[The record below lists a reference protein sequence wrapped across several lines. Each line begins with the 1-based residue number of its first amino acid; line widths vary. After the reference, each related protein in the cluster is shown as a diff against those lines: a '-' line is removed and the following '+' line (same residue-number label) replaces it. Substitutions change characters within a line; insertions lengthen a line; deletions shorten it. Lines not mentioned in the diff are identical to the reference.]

1 MKEFTLG
8 IMYWMN
14 PRLSAGEVRRDCRNI
29 AENGYRMIRI
39 IVWWELVEEREGK
52 YDFSLVD
59 RVFAAAAECGLKIM
73 CTIGFYPPFWLT
85 ARLDALGKNDPGRY
99 PSLEHSEVRE
109 PLAALIRELVTRYA
123 ASPALESWNVWNEP
137 TPNLTKNR
145 PVLEQ
150 FAAWLNERYPSRAEL
165 LENWRGE
172 YPVFCLLAPGESEP
186 LDADW
191 LERAFRLGSR
201 GRSSAMA
208 YDYAV
213 FSSTLFRRELGWL
226 CDEVKLYDRK
236 HPTHTNFHSIHD
248 NPASIGREDGRAAG
262 IPDSISCS
270 MHQSNDN
277 PRAADPGCR
286 RNFYRC
292 GVDRTWSWL
301 KGGRAMVGELQVGT
315 SDVHFRQQ
323 YTPTPETVAFELWQ
337 SYAAGLEGVI
347 HWLWQAWRAGTF
359 ENGEFGLRAPAD
371 GGETP
376 RSRAVAEFAR
386 LFRENREMLLAA
398 EREPARIAI
407 LDSFS
412 DGIYRLLQQE
422 ARPGAPGIVSRGREA
437 QLGCFRALSE
447 ANFQVDFV
455 SDDEVAAG
463 LPERYRVLFLPQ
475 VNLVG
480 KAVAKGIAAFVR
492 RGGAVWADGRFGWQD
507 EHMYLR
513 GAIPGHGLDELFGV
527 READYIAVP
536 GTVSANTSDGREV
549 SGERMRQTFGPAP
562 DARIHARYS
571 DGGAAAV
578 DHTAGKGRTRIWG
591 MELTHRLHGDFHPA
605 VAGEITGFALA
616 CGVEPMLRL
625 PEGVTGRRLTGEGVE
640 VLVLHNGTEAAVPL
654 RLETGGVPVKS
665 LCGPS
670 VRDGAA
676 VRLELA
682 PDRTEVLIL
691 GEGSVRK

>member
-39 IVWWELVEEREGK
+39 IVWWELVEEREGE
-52 YDFSLVD
+52 YDFAFVD
-59 RVFAAAAECGLKIM
+59 RVFAAAAESGLNIM

-99 PSLEHSEVRE
+99 PSLERPEVRE
-109 PLAALIRELVTRYA
+109 PLAALIRELVTRYS

-145 PVLEQ
+145 PVLEL
-150 FAAWLNERYPSRAEL
+150 FAAWLNKRYPSRAEL

-172 YPVFCLLAPGESEP
+172 YPVFSLLVPGESET

-201 GRSSAMA
+201 GRSSAME
-208 YDYAV
+208 YDFGV
-213 FSSTLFRRELGWL
+213 FSSTLFCKELGWL
-226 CDEVKLYDRK
+226 CDEVKKYDRK

-248 NPASIGREDGRAAG
+248 NPASIGREDYRAAR

-277 PRAADPGCR
+277 PLAADPGGR
-286 RNFYRC
+286 RNFFRC

-315 SDVHFRQQ
+315 TDIHFRQ
-323 YTPTPETVAFELWQ
+323 YTPTPETVTFELWQ

-386 LFRENREMLLAA
+386 LFRENREALLAA
-398 EREPARIAI
+398 DREPGRIAI

-412 DGIYRLLQQE
+412 DSIGRRLQQE
-422 ARPGAPGIVSRGREA
+422 AHPGAPGIAARGREA

-447 ANFQVDFV
+447 ANFQVEFV

-463 LPERYRVLFLPQ
+463 LPERYRVLYLPQ
-475 VNLVG
+475 VNLAG
-480 KAVAKGIAAFVR
+480 KAVAEGIAAFVR
-492 RGGAVWADGRFGWQD
+492 NGGAVWADGRFGWQD

-513 GAIPGHGLDELFGV
+513 DTIPGHGLDELFGV
-527 READYIAVP
+527 READYVAAP
-536 GTVSANTSDGREV
+536 GTISARTLDGREIP
-549 SGERMRQTFGPAP
+549 GERMRQTFGPAP
-562 DARIHARYS
+562 DARIHARYA

-578 DHTAGKGRTRIWG
+578 DHAAGKGNTRIWG
-591 MELTHRLHGDFHPA
+591 MALTHRLYGELSPA
-605 VAGEITGFALA
+605 AAGEITGFARE
-616 CGVEPMLRL
+616 CGIEPMLCL

-640 VLVLHNGTEAAVPL
+640 VIVLHNGTETAVPL

-691 GEGSVRK
+691 GERRAR